1 MIKAKP
7 FERRAGQGDLKKR
20 GEKAEFLTR
29 HGGWVLLLFGAV
41 LIGLAVVVASHEALA
56 AIFAFTGIASAV
68 IGVLLPRLTG
78 DFEFS
83 PTRLA
88 ATLKEIR
95 NTSVREDLTFEERA
109 NEVLR
114 LLEVGG
120 SFPTQSAQHG
130 GDASS
135 LDQSR
140 AGDDTLP
147 SVPTFEVEGPKRRGS
162 LGVEFERHVMDAF
175 RQADWK
181 LTLLERGHDVGVD
194 FVAKRKGRTIYV
206 QLKFARR
213 LSVADL
219 DRVAATFSR
228 VDPSGVAGHVLAI
241 NEGAL
246 SLAARER
253 LMQTPSLEVVEI
265 PVEGW

>member
-1 MIKAKP
+1 MK
-7 FERRAGQGDLKKR
+7 RR

-29 HGGWVLLLFGAV
+29 HGGWVLLLFGAALIV
-41 LIGLAVVVASHEALA
+41 LAAVVASHEALA
-56 AIFAFTGIASAV
+56 AIFAFTGIASAI

-120 SFPTQSAQHG
+120 SLPSQSAQRS
-130 GDASS
+130 DTSS
-135 LDQSR
+135 LDR
-140 AGDDTLP
+140 ARADDVALP
-147 SVPTFEVEGPKRRGS
+147 SVSTFEVEGPERRGS

-181 LTLLERGHDVGVD
+181 LVLVGPGPDFGVD
-194 FVAKRKGRTIYV
+194 FIAKRKGRTIYV
-206 QLKFARR
+206 QLKLARR

-219 DRVAATFSR
+219 DRVAASFSR
-228 VDPSGVAGHVLAI
+228 VDPPGIAGHVLAI

-246 SLAARER
+246 SVAARER
-253 LMQTPSLEVVEI
+253 LMQTPSLEVVEV